1 MAEFKLGRLKFVWK
15 GAWTASATYVK
26 DDIVRHGGKS
36 YVCVQGHVAGGTLY
50 SDDAKWQLMNDGFAW
65 KNTYTA
71 ATYYKINDIV
81 AYGGSTYICTTAHTA
96 AGGGVLNPSY
106 WDIFAKGVEVEESW
120 DSAVDYQI
128 GDVVSYGGYTYYA
141 LEANDDVVPTSDVTV
156 WRPFVEGL
164 NNRGNWVPSGSGVL
178 PYRTGDLVRYGGN
191 QYLNIADSTTQ
202 LPTNATYW
210 ELFSEGFS
218 WEGNWTNGTAYKL
231 NELVKQGT
239 STYICILAHTAV
251 TGTNSPVDDTVNTYW
266 EAFADGSPSAVV
278 TTQGDIIYR
287 NSSGAVRLPI
297 GTLGASH
304 TDHDGSTHQ
313 IQPILAVNA
322 AGTEPEW
329 SSSAHVG
336 VETIHVEDHVI
347 IGETA
352 GTSAS
357 ATVFIGEDAQLYL
370 QDEHQF
376 AGFVGLTDT
385 KFLAVSDVNAFA
397 QMSLKNINAGTSAS
411 TDLICYTD
419 DGDNDSGWID
429 IGITSSGFDI
439 TSGYGITDVHDGY
452 LFMNAPVGSTGPG
465 NLVIATGENGTEKDI
480 VFVTGGFDPTT
491 NTDAEKMRII
501 GEGRNGAVFTG
512 SIADNV
518 LTITAIASGTIVFD
532 GTKTI
537 TGTGVVNGTT
547 ISGQLT
553 GTAGSTGTYSVDQRQ
568 TLTSRTI
575 TQQQDPAG
583 VEIYINTTSYNP
595 FTGALRVQGGVGVEG
610 NINLD
615 GEIQAYGGAIYQGRD
630 GEITAKQLTQDDTV
644 YPGYTGLTNASA
656 VFTGHAD
663 DFVQVALKNFNS
675 GTGASTDMI
684 VYASNGDNVSGWMDM
699 GITSENYNDATFTVT
714 GPSTGYIFMSA
725 PVGSA
730 SSGNMLIG
738 TDETGTQNDI
748 VFFTN
753 GFDAGNEK
761 LRIIGEARAGHA
773 EGVEIYANTE
783 ATSVTTGA
791 LRVDGG
797 VGVQGNLYVGGNVN
811 ITGAISIGGAGSSL
825 ETSTLAV
832 SDPMIRMGTGNSTD
846 TVDLGFY
853 GIYSSQATTIDVVG
867 GISASATTITVVSTA
882 AFGATGHLYIGS
894 EEITYTGKTSTTFTG
909 CTRGANGTTAAIAAN
924 GATVYEPNFA
934 GLVRDASDGAF
945 KLFSGLDDLAPL
957 STVPFSGPGLVYAPL
972 TVGAITSAGI
982 TSSGDIAVNGGDITT
997 TSTGTVTLFNTNATT
1012 VNAFGAATTIG
1023 IGAATG
1029 TTTINNGLAVSG
1041 ITDLK
1046 SIVELM
1052 DSKTTATGTVTHD
1065 FATADVFYH
1074 SSISASFT
1082 ANFTNV
1088 PTTGGKIMSVTLVLA
1103 QGGTGF
1109 LPTAVQING
1118 ASQTIKW
1125 AGNTQPTPQA
1135 NKTDV
1140 VVFTLIRTGSGGS
1153 AAWVVLGQMS
1163 SYG

>member
-36 YVCVQGHVAGGTLY
+36 YVCIQGHVAGATLY
-50 SDDAKWQLMNDGFAW
+50 ADDAKWQLMNDGFAW
-65 KNTYTA
+65 KNTYTV

-96 AGGGVLNPSY
+96 AAGGILNPSY

-164 NNRGNWVPSGSGVL
+164 NNRGDWVASGSGVL
-178 PYRTGDLVRYGGN
+178 PYRTGDLVRHGGN
-191 QYLNIADSTTQ
+191 QYLCITDATTET
-202 LPTNATYW
+202 PYNTGYW
-210 ELFSEGFS
+210 ELFSRGFA
-218 WEGNWTNGTAYKL
+218 WQQNWTSGTAYKI
-231 NELVKQGT
+231 NEAVKFGT
-239 STYICILAHTAV
+239 STYICIQAHTAS
-251 TGTNSPVDDTVNTYW
+251 GANDPSADTIHAYW
-266 EAFADGSPSAVV
+266 DTLADGSASAVV
-278 TTQGDIIYR
+278 TTRGDTIYR
-287 NSSGAVRLPI
+287 DTSGAQRLPI
-297 GTLGASH
+297 GALVDYEDYLGN
-304 TDHDGSTHQ
+304 TRNL
-313 IQPILAVNA
+313 QPVLTVNA
-322 AGTEPEW
+322 AGNEPEW
-329 SSSAHVG
+329 ATDAYIAADSMRVAADI
-336 VETIHVEDHVI
+336 E
-347 IGETA
+347 IGPDL
-352 GTSAS
+352 GSDS
-357 ATVFIGEDAQLYL
+357 GMFIGPDAQFYKN
-370 QDEHQF
+370 DDF
-376 AGFVGLTDT
+376 MFTGSVGLTDV
-385 KFLAVSDVNAFA
+385 KFLAISDTNGFGQIA
-397 QMSLKNINAGTSAS
+397 LKNKNSGTAAS
-411 TDLICYTD
+411 TDLIAYTD

-429 IGITSSGFDI
+429 MGITSSNFDI
-439 TSGYGITDVHDGY
+439 TSGFGITGIHDGY
-452 LFMNAPVGSTGPG
+452 IFMNAPVASSGTG
-465 NLVIATGENGTEKDI
+465 NLVVATGENGIERDI
-480 VFVTGGFDPTT
+480 VFVTGGFNPAI

-512 SIADNV
+512 SIADNL
-518 LTITAIASGTIVFD
+518 LTVTAVTSGTIVFN

-537 TGTGVVNGTT
+537 TGTGIVNGTT
-547 ISGQLT
+547 ITSQLT
-553 GTAGSTGTYSVDQRQ
+553 GTAGGTGTYAVDQRQ
-568 TLTSRTI
+568 TVTSTTI
-575 TQQQDPAG
+575 TQQEDPAG
-583 VEIYINTTSYNP
+583 VEIYINTASYNP
-595 FTGALRVQGGVGVEG
+595 YTGALRVQGGLGVEG

-630 GEITAKQLTQDDTV
+630 GEVTAKQLTQDDTV
-644 YPGYTGLTNASA
+644 YPGYVGLTDASA

-663 DFVQVALKNFNS
+663 SFVQVALKNFNS

-684 VYASNGDNVSGWMDM
+684 VYASNGDNESGWMDM

-725 PVGSA
+725 PAGST
-730 SSGNMLIG
+730 STGNMLIG

-773 EGVEIYANTE
+773 EGVEVYANTE

-797 VGVQGNLYVGGNVN
+797 AGIQGNLYVGGNVN

-832 SDPMIRMGTGNSTD
+832 SDPMIKMGTGNSTD

-853 GIYSSQATTIDVVG
+853 GIYSSKATTINVVG
-867 GISASATTITVVSTA
+867 GINASTTTINVTSTTP
-882 AFGATGHLYIGS
+882 FGATGHLYIGS
-894 EEITYTGKTSTTFTG
+894 EEITYTGKTATSFTG

-924 GATVYEPNFA
+924 GATVYQPNFA
-934 GLVRDASDGAF
+934 GLVRDATDGAF
-945 KLFSGLDDLAPL
+945 KLFSGLDELAPL
-957 STVPFSGPGLVYAPL
+957 STVPFSGTGLVYAPL
-972 TVGAITSAGI
+972 TVGGI

-997 TSTGTVTLFNTNATT
+997 TSTGTVTVFNTNATT

-1029 TTTINNGLAVSG
+1029 TTTINNNLQVGG
-1041 ITDLK
+1041 ITNVE
-1046 SIVELM
+1046 SIVEFM
-1052 DSKTTATGTVTHD
+1052 DSKTSATGTVTHD
-1065 FATADVFYH
+1065 FAVSDVFYH
-1074 SSISASFT
+1074 SSISANFT

-1088 PTTGGKIMSVTLVLA
+1088 PTTSGRIMSVTLVLA
-1103 QGGTGF
+1103 QGGTGY
-1109 LPTAVQING
+1109 LPTAVQINS
-1118 ASQTIKW
+1118 ASQSIRW

-1140 VVFTLIRTGSGGS
+1140 VVFTLIRTGAG
-1153 AAWVVLGQMS
+1153 AWVVLGQMS